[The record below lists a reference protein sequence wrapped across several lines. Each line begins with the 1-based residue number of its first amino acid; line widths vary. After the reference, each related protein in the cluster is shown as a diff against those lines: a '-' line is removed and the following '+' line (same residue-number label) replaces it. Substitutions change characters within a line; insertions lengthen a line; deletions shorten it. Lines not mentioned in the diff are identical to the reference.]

1 MRVAFYTL
9 GCKLNQS
16 ESEALASTFKSRGF
30 FIARPQDGAEVF
42 IVNSCTVTSKAEQ
55 KARRMIRKLA
65 RNNPNAVVIV
75 TGCYAQLEKEAIE
88 ALVPNVLVL
97 GHDRKYQLLDL
108 ANCLE
113 MSAGCSAE
121 ASVEAVQAAVEQCV
135 LGFRSQEPEQGGI
148 FRFAADTYS
157 FHSRAFLKVQD
168 GCDHKCAYCRVRL
181 ARGQSV
187 SLGPDEVNARAS
199 QLYKHGYN
207 ELVLTGVNLTAYR
220 DPDNRRFGLP
230 QLLNQLTA
238 GPEDYR
244 IRLSSLE
251 PEMIRSD
258 LIEAIRHPRVCPH
271 FHIPVQSGSDRLL
284 KAVHRPYTA
293 DRVRQAVADLRSVKY
308 DPFLAADVIVGLP
321 GETDE
326 DFRATYDLIK
336 ECGFSALHIF
346 TYSPRPGTELYNAK
360 NPVPERIAGERA
372 EALRELAADLE
383 TAYAERWIGREVR
396 VLLEEIHMIGDEE
409 YWGGLSE
416 NYLRV
421 EIPIDFFP
429 AATLPTADG
438 SASSP
443 AERPAKAAPGMHG
456 EVFTIRIES
465 VDEHIFGRL
474 EY

>member
-30 FIARPQDGAEVF
+30 FIARPQDGADIF
-42 IVNSCTVTSKAEQ
+42 IVNTCTVTSKAEQ

-65 RNNPNAVVIV
+65 RNNPDAVIIV
-75 TGCYAQLEKEAIE
+75 TGCYAQLDTE
-88 ALVPNVLVL
+88 ALQTMAPNVVVL

-108 ANCLE
+108 AQCLE
-113 MSAGCSAE
+113 VSGGCSAE
-121 ASVEAVQAAVEQCV
+121 ASREALRAAVEQCV
-135 LGFRSQEPEQGGI
+135 AGFRSKEPEDDGI

-181 ARGQSV
+181 ARGPSV
-187 SLGPDEVNARAS
+187 SLGPNEVAARAA
-199 QLYKHGYN
+199 QLYRRGYN

-251 PEMIRSD
+251 PEMIRRD
-258 LIEAIRHPRVCPH
+258 LIEALRHPRVCPH

-284 KAVHRPYTA
+284 QAVYRPYSA
-293 DRVRQAVADLRSVKY
+293 DRIRAAVADLRTAKD

-326 DFRATYDLIK
+326 DFQATYDLIK

-346 TYSPRPGTELYNAK
+346 TFSPRPGTELYHAK

-372 EALRELAADLE
+372 DSLRELAAGLE

-409 YWGGLSE
+409 YWGGLAE

-429 AATLPTADG
+429 AATLPDDWSPDAE
-438 SASSP
+438 ASEESP
-443 AERPAKAAPGMHG
+443 KAAPGMHG
-456 EVFTIRIES
+456 EIFSVRIES
-465 VDEHIFGRL
+465 VDDHIFGRL
-474 EY
+474 E

>member
-30 FIARPQDGAEVF
+30 FITRPQDGADIF

-65 RNNPNAVVIV
+65 RNNPDAVIIV
-75 TGCYAQLEKEAIE
+75 TGCYAQLDREVIE
-88 ALVPNVLVL
+88 ALVPNVVVL

-108 ANCLE
+108 AQCLE
-113 MSAGCSAE
+113 MSEGCSAE
-121 ASVEAVQAAVEQCV
+121 ASVEAVQAAVEHCV
-135 LGFRSQEPEQGGI
+135 TGFKSDAPEEGGI

-181 ARGQSV
+181 ARGPSV
-187 SLGPDEVNARAS
+187 SLGPDEVAARAA
-199 QLYKHGYN
+199 QLYRRGYN

-258 LIEAIRHPRVCPH
+258 LIEAVRHARVCPH

-284 KAVHRPYTA
+284 KMVHRPYSA
-293 DRVRQAVADLRSVKY
+293 DRIRQAVADLRSAKD

-326 DFRATYDLIK
+326 DFQATYELIK

-372 EALRELAADLE
+372 EALRELAAGLE
-383 TAYAERWIGREVR
+383 STYAERWIGREVR

-429 AATLPTADG
+429 AATLP
-438 SASSP
+438 SSLSGTTDSRG
-443 AERPAKAAPGMHG
+443 ETKRAAPGMHG
-456 EVFTIRIES
+456 EVFTVRIES
-465 VDEHIFGRL
+465 VEEHIFGRL